1 MKYIIILFI
10 LVSTLFSESIYF
22 SQNALNTVELEAKII
37 SKIATD
43 LLNEPKMCIIG
54 NLKCPEKYIS
64 KNIKIYENCEK
75 ANFVYLKKG
84 SDIKELKHL
93 DKNKIFFTDDK
104 HKFKETNDFFG
115 AFYWFKSRPNV
126 RISSQKAIELNIKIP
141 DNYSKF
147 VVEK

>member
-104 HKFKETNDFFG
+104 G
-115 AFYWFKSRPNV
+115 
-126 RISSQKAIELNIKIP
+126 LIKK
-141 DNYSKF
+141 NSG
-147 VVEK
+147 